1 MLIKS
6 EALRNA
12 KQIIIGVNLDKNK
25 YYPIVDEFDGQNAT
39 VKSDLF
45 ELKFS
50 NNKKGL
56 TYAELFYYLKGM
68 LTNIYEFNDY
78 TIGFQVECTLTDKPI
93 VLHPVLTGISELLC
107 LQSTQTWKLA
117 LVKNNTVSY
126 PFKYDIEVSYKVQR
140 REIFEKLCHANHL
153 VEEL

>member
-1 MLIKS
+1 MVKS
-6 EALRNA
+6 EALKNA
-12 KQIIIGVNLDKNK
+12 KQIIVGVNLDKNK

-39 VKSDLF
+39 LKSDLF

-50 NNKKGL
+50 NNEKGL

-78 TIGFQVECTLTDKPI
+78 TIGFQVERALTDKPI
-93 VLHPVLTGISELLC
+93 VLLPVITSISE
-107 LQSTQTWKLA
+107 STQTWKLA

-126 PFKYDIEVSYKVQR
+126 PFKYNIEVSSQVQQ
-140 REIFEKLCHANHL
+140 REIFEKLCHVNHL
-153 VEEL
+153 DKEF

>member
-1 MLIKS
+1 MVKS

-12 KQIIIGVNLDKNK
+12 KQIIVGVNLDKNK

-39 VKSDLF
+39 IKSDLF

-56 TYAELFYYLKGM
+56 TYAELFYYLKWI
-68 LTNIYEFNDY
+68 LANIYEFNDY

-93 VLHPVLTGISELLC
+93 VLLPVLTGISE
-107 LQSTQTWKLA
+107 STQIWKLA
-117 LVKNNTVSY
+117 LVKNNIVSF
-126 PFKYDIEVSYKVQR
+126 PFKYDIEVSSQVQQ
-140 REIFEKLCHANHL
+140 REIFEKLCHVNHL
-153 VEEL
+153 DKEF

>member
-1 MLIKS
+1 MIKS

-12 KQIIIGVNLDKNK
+12 KQIIVGVNIDKNK
-25 YYPIVDEFDGQNAT
+25 YYPIVDEFDGQNVT
-39 VKSDLF
+39 IKSDLF

-68 LTNIYEFNDY
+68 LTDIYEFNDY

-93 VLHPVLTGISELLC
+93 VLLPVVTGISE
-107 LQSTQTWKLA
+107 SAQTFKLA
-117 LVKNNTVSY
+117 LVKNNSVSF
-126 PFKYDIEVSYKVQR
+126 PFKYDIEVSSQAQQ

-153 VEEL
+153 VEEF

>member
-1 MLIKS
+1 MLINS

-12 KQIIIGVNLDKNK
+12 KQIIVGVNLDKNK

-39 VKSDLF
+39 IKNDLF

-78 TIGFQVECTLTDKPI
+78 TIGFQVECTSLDKLI
-93 VLHPVLTGISELLC
+93 VLLPVLTGISP
-107 LQSTQTWKLA
+107 STQTWKLA
-117 LVKNNTVSY
+117 LVKNNTLSY
-126 PFKYDIEVSYKVQR
+126 PFKYDIELNYKVQQ

-153 VEEL
+153 NKEL

>member
-1 MLIKS
+1 MLINS

-12 KQIIIGVNLDKNK
+12 KQIIVGVNLDKNK
-25 YYPIVDEFDGQNAT
+25 YYPIVDEFDGQNVT
-39 VKSDLF
+39 IKSDLF

-78 TIGFQVECTLTDKPI
+78 TIGFQVECTLLDKPI
-93 VLHPVLTGISELLC
+93 VLLPVVTGISP
-107 LQSTQTWKLA
+107 SMQTWKLA
-117 LVKNNTVSY
+117 LVKNNTASY
-126 PFKYDIEVSYKVQR
+126 PFKYDIEVSYKVQQ
-140 REIFEKLCHANHL
+140 REIFEKLCHVNHL
-153 VEEL
+153 DKEF

>member
-12 KQIIIGVNLDKNK
+12 KQIIVGVNLDKNE
-25 YYPIVDEFDGQNAT
+25 YYPIVDEFDGHNVT
-39 VKSDLF
+39 IKTDLF

-68 LTNIYEFNDY
+68 LTNIYFNDY
-78 TIGFQVECTLTDKPI
+78 TIGFQVECALTDKLI
-93 VLHPVLTGISELLC
+93 VLLSVLTGIFKSM
-107 LQSTQTWKLA
+107 QTWKLA
-117 LVKNNTVSY
+117 LVKNNTLIY
-126 PFKYDIEVSYKVQR
+126 PFKYDIESNYKVQQ

-153 VEEL
+153 DKEL

>member
-25 YYPIVDEFDGQNAT
+25 YYPIVDEFDGQIAT
-39 VKSDLF
+39 IKSDLF

-93 VLHPVLTGISELLC
+93 VLLPVLTGISP
-107 LQSTQTWKLA
+107 SMQTWKLA

-126 PFKYDIEVSYKVQR
+126 PFKYDTEVSYKVQQ

-153 VEEL
+153 VEEF

>member
-68 LTNIYEFNDY
+68 LTNIYGFNDY

-93 VLHPVLTGISELLC
+93 VLLPVLTGISE
-107 LQSTQTWKLA
+107 STQTWKLA

-126 PFKYDIEVSYKVQR
+126 PFKYDREVSYKVQQ
-140 REIFEKLCHANHL
+140 REIFEKLCHVNHL

>member
-1 MLIKS
+1 MLINS

-12 KQIIIGVNLDKNK
+12 KQIIVGVNLDKNK
-25 YYPIVDEFDGQNAT
+25 YYPIVDEFDGHNVT
-39 VKSDLF
+39 IKTDLF

-68 LTNIYEFNDY
+68 LADIYEFGNY
-78 TIGFQVECTLTDKPI
+78 TLGFQVECTLTDKPI
-93 VLHPVLTGISELLC
+93 VLLPMLTGISE
-107 LQSTQTWKLA
+107 SEQTWKLA
-117 LVKNNTVSY
+117 LVKNNTLSY
-126 PFKYDIEVSYKVQR
+126 PFKYDIELNYKVQP

-153 VEEL
+153 DKEL